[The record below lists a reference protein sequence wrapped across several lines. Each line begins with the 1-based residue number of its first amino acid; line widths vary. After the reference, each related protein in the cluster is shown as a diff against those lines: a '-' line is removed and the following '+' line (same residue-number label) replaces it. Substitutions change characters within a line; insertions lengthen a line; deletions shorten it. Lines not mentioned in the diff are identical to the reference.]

1 VVVVSPV
8 VVFRTPV
15 VVAPPVVV
23 VAPPV
28 IVHLPVVVRRP
39 IVVAPPVVVTPRVVE
54 PRRRIIRAFPQ
65 AMESGGA
72 LRSVSRGSSAPLLTT
87 SPPALAQPPT
97 GAPGAR
103 PIGEGDRPRGWVK
116 LQAPWGGP
124 AGLRSTGPAA
134 VNPRARWAVPGGGS
148 VGHAAPVV
156 RSGSAWAAA
165 PAPGLPVQVGAPTLR
180 APVQI
185 AAPPV
190 VARGAGHGPARR
202 SLLR

>member
-1 VVVVSPV
+1 
-8 VVFRTPV
+8 VFRTPV
-15 VVAPPVVV
+15 
-23 VAPPV
+23 
-28 IVHLPVVVRRP
+28 
-39 IVVAPPVVVTPRVVE
+39 VVAPPVVVTPRVVE

-65 AMESGGA
+65 AMESGVG

-103 PIGEGDRPRGWVK
+103 VPARQERVRPGSPGGLPPGVAAEGDRPRGWVK
-116 LQAPWGGP
+116 LQAPRGGP

-165 PAPGLPVQVGAPTLR
+165 PAPGLPVQIAAPTLR

-185 AAPPV
+185 AAPPA